1 MPDNERSIKSEP
13 LIDLLRELA
22 LDLRVTWN
30 RYSDNIWRQIDSE
43 VWMLTRNP
51 WLMLQLASDKQ
62 LESMRA
68 DQSLRNW
75 VEEQVTA
82 RRDALKSRGWFQK
95 NYPTSSLKQV
105 AYFSMEFGLSEAL
118 PIYSGGLGNVAGD
131 QLKAGSDLGVPIIGV
146 GLLYQQGYFRQAIDQ
161 NGYQRDLFPYN
172 PPTWLPITA
181 VRDADGELLRVE
193 LNFPD
198 YKIYLRVWEVRVG
211 RLRLYLLDSN
221 DPSNMPM
228 HRGITSELY
237 GGGPE
242 LRLQQE
248 LVLGIGGWRLLRTLG
263 YQPEVCHLNE
273 GHAGFAVLERALA
286 FMTDNGQHFEVAL
299 TATRPGNVF
308 TTHTPVEAGF
318 DRFSPDLMRLYLGWY
333 ATDKLG
339 IRFRD
344 LMALGRANPDDDAE
358 QFNMAYLAIR
368 GAGAVNGVSKLHGAV
383 SRAIFQSLFP
393 RWPVTEV
400 PVGSVTNGVHTSSWD
415 SEFADR
421 LWSNACGQDRWMDT
435 TEGTGDKI
443 RALSD
448 EAIWELRSEN
458 CHELVRFVR
467 IRSQRQMASY
477 GESKELIQ
485 NVNALFDQ
493 NALTIGFARRFAS
506 YKRPNLLLRDPERLA
521 RILKDFRH
529 PVQLVIAGKAHPAD
543 EAGKEMI
550 HEWIQFIR
558 QPDIRRHAVFLV
570 DYDMLLAERI
580 VGGVDVW
587 INTPRRP
594 WEASGTSGMKI
605 LVNGGLNLSVLD
617 GWWAEAYAPE
627 VGWAIG
633 DGKEHG
639 DDPKWDAIEAE
650 QLYTVLEQEVIAKF
664 YRRDSDGVAR
674 EWIAMMRESMARLT
688 PQFSANRTVREY
700 TEKYYLPAAAAYR
713 KREASHGALA
723 REIERWRGAVAE
735 HWGQVH
741 FGPVQ
746 VETIG
751 GVHRFRA
758 QVYMGELSAEAVQVE
773 LYAEPLDGGPPLR
786 QPMTRGESLLGIL
799 GGFAFNAAV
808 PSSRPA
814 VDYTPRIVPRKDD
827 ASTPLEA
834 PQILWQR

>member
-1 MPDNERSIKSEP
+1 MPDENHSIKSEP
-13 LIDLLRELA
+13 LVNLLRELA
-22 LDLRVTWN
+22 LDLGVAWN
-30 RYSDNIWRQIDSE
+30 RHSDKIWRQIDTE

-51 WLMLQLASDKQ
+51 WLMLQFTTNKQ
-62 LESMRA
+62 LESMNA
-68 DQSLRNW
+68 DRSLRKW
-75 VEEQVTA
+75 VEDLILE
-82 RRDALKSRGWFQK
+82 RREASQSHGWFQK
-95 NYPTSSLKQV
+95 NYPSSSLKQV

-131 QLKAGSDLGVPIIGV
+131 QLKAGSDLGIPIVGV

-161 NGYQRDLFPYN
+161 NGNQRDLFPYN
-172 PPTWLPITA
+172 PPSWLPITP
-181 VRDADGELLRVE
+181 VRDADEELLRVE

-198 YKIYLRVWEVRVG
+198 YLIHLRVWEARVG
-211 RLRLYLLDSN
+211 RLHLYLLDTN

-286 FMTDNGQHFEVAL
+286 FMTDNGQPFDIAL
-299 TATRPGNVF
+299 TATRAGNVF

-318 DRFSPDLMRLYLGWY
+318 DRFSPELMRLYLTWY
-333 ATDKLG
+333 AEDRLG

-344 LMALGRANPDDDAE
+344 LMALGRENPDDDAE
-358 QFNMAYLAIR
+358 PFNMAYLAIR
-368 GAGAVNGVSKLHGAV
+368 GAGAINGVSKLHGAV
-383 SRAIFQSLFP
+383 SRSIFQSLFP
-393 RWPVTEV
+393 RWPVAEV
-400 PVGSVTNGVHTSSWD
+400 PVGSVTNGVHTTSWD
-415 SEFADR
+415 SESADR

-435 TEGTGDKI
+435 TEGIADKI

-448 EAIWELRSEN
+448 EAIWELRSQN
-458 CHELVRFVR
+458 CQELVRFVR
-467 IRSQRQMASY
+467 IRSQRQMAAF

-485 NVNALFDQ
+485 DASALFDQ
-493 NALTIGFARRFAS
+493 NALTIGFARRFAT

-521 RILKDFRH
+521 RILKNFQH

-543 EAGKEMI
+543 QAGKDMI
-550 HEWIQFIR
+550 HQWIQFIR
-558 QPDIRRHAVFLV
+558 RPDIRRHAVFLV

-617 GWWAEAYAPE
+617 GWWAEAYSPE

-633 DGKEHG
+633 DGQQHN
-639 DDPKWDAIEAE
+639 DDPKWDALEAE
-650 QLYTVLEQEVIAKF
+650 QLYTVLEQEVIPKF
-664 YRRDSDGVAR
+664 YRRDSNGVAR

-700 TEKYYLPAAAAYR
+700 TENYYLPAAAACR
-713 KREASHGALA
+713 RREASQGRLA
-723 REIERWRGAVAE
+723 REIEQWRDTVAA
-735 HWGQVH
+735 HWSKVM

-746 VETIG
+746 FETIG
-751 GVHRFRA
+751 DFHHFRV
-758 QVYMGELSAEAVQVE
+758 QVYLGELPADDVQVE
-773 LYAEPLDGGPPLR
+773 LYAEASNGGPPVR
-786 QPMTRGESLLGIL
+786 QFMIRGEALIGIM
-799 GGFAFNAAV
+799 GGFAFNAQV

-814 VDYTPRIVPRKDD
+814 DDFTPRLVPKKED
-827 ASTPLEA
+827 ASVPLEA

>member
-1 MPDNERSIKSEP
+1 MSDDERAIKSEP
-13 LIDLLRELA
+13 LINLLRELA
-22 LDLRVTWN
+22 LDLGVAWN
-30 RYSDNIWRQIDSE
+30 RYTDSVWRHIDDD
-43 VWMLTRNP
+43 VWILTRNP
-51 WLMLQLASDKQ
+51 WLMLQLASDKLLQ
-62 LESMRA
+62 SMSE
-68 DQSLRNW
+68 DTSLRRW
-75 VEEQVTA
+75 VENLVLE
-82 RRDALKSRGWFQK
+82 RRKAAQSPGWFQK
-95 NYPTSSLKQV
+95 NHSTSNLKQV

-131 QLKAGSDLGVPIIGV
+131 QLKAGSDLGVPIVGV

-161 NGYQRDLFPYN
+161 NGHQRDLFPYN
-172 PPTWLPITA
+172 PPSWLPVTP
-181 VRDADGELLRVE
+181 VRDDEGELLRVE

-198 YKIYLRVWEVRVG
+198 YKIHLRIWEVRVG
-211 RLRLYLLDSN
+211 RLHLYLLDTN

-273 GHAGFAVLERALA
+273 GHAGFAVLERALE
-286 FMTDNGQHFEVAL
+286 FMADNDQPFEIAL
-299 TATRPGNVF
+299 TATRAGNVF

-318 DRFSPDLMRLYLGWY
+318 DRFSPELMHLYLGWY
-333 ATDKLG
+333 ATDRLG

-344 LMALGRANPDDDAE
+344 LMALGRANPDDDKE
-358 QFNMAYLAIR
+358 PFNMAYLAIR
-368 GAGAVNGVSKLHGAV
+368 GAGAINGVSKLHGAV
-383 SRAIFQSLFP
+383 SRSIFQSLFP

-400 PVGSVTNGVHTSSWD
+400 PVGSVTNGVHTASWD
-415 SEFADR
+415 TEFADR
-421 LWSNACGQDRWMDT
+421 LWSNTCGQDRWMDVT
-435 TEGTGDKI
+435 DGIGEQI
-443 RALSD
+443 RALRD
-448 EAIWELRSEN
+448 DAIWELRSKN
-458 CHELVRFVR
+458 CQELVRFVR
-467 IRSQRQMASY
+467 MRGERQMAAF
-477 GESKELIQ
+477 GESKEMIQ
-485 NVNALFDQ
+485 DAAGVFDQ
-493 NALTIGFARRFAS
+493 NALTLGFARRFAT
-506 YKRPNLLLRDPERLA
+506 YKRPNLLLHDTERFA
-521 RILKDFRH
+521 RILKDSKH
-529 PVQLVIAGKAHPAD
+529 PVQIVIAGKAHPAD
-543 EAGKEMI
+543 QAGKEMI
-550 HEWIQFIR
+550 HQWIQFIR
-558 QPDIRRHAVFLV
+558 RPDIRRHAVFLV

-605 LVNGGLNLSVLD
+605 LVNGGLNFSELD

-633 DGKEHG
+633 DGREHG

-650 QLYTVLEQEVIAKF
+650 QLYTVLEQEIIPKF
-664 YRRDSDGVAR
+664 YRRDNNGLAH

-700 TEKYYLPAAAAYR
+700 TEDYYLPAAAAYR

-723 REIERWRGAVAE
+723 REIERWRGSVAQ
-735 HWGQVH
+735 HWRQVN

-746 VETIG
+746 IETNG
-751 GVHRFRA
+751 DFHHFRV
-758 QVYMGELSAEAVQVE
+758 QVYMGELEADAVQVE
-773 LYAEPLDGGPPLR
+773 LYAEPSNGGPPIR
-786 QPMTRGESLLGIL
+786 QPMNRGDSLIGIL
-799 GGFAFNAAV
+799 GGYAFNAQV

-814 VDYTPRIVPRKDD
+814 KDFTPRIVPRKQD
-827 ASTPLEA
+827 ASVPLEV

>member
-1 MPDNERSIKSEP
+1 MSEQDRSIKSEP
-13 LIDLLRELA
+13 LVNLLRELA
-22 LDLRVTWN
+22 LDLGVAWSRH
-30 RYSDNIWRQIDSE
+30 SDNIWRQIDTE

-51 WLMLQLASDKQ
+51 WLMLQLAGDKQ
-62 LESMRA
+62 LETMNA
-68 DQSLRNW
+68 DQSLRDW
-75 VEEQVTA
+75 VEKLVIE
-82 RRDALKSRGWFQK
+82 RRNAAQSPGWFQK
-95 NYPTSSLKQV
+95 NYASSSLKQV

-131 QLKAGSDLGVPIIGV
+131 QLKAGSDLGVPIVGV

-172 PPTWLPITA
+172 PPTWLPITP

-193 LNFPD
+193 LKFPD
-198 YKIYLRVWEVRVG
+198 YEIHLRVWEARVG

-248 LVLGIGGWRLLRTLG
+248 LVLGIGGWRLLRLLG

-273 GHAGFAVLERALA
+273 GHAGFAVLERALS
-286 FMTDNGQHFEVAL
+286 FMKDDDQPFEVAL
-299 TATRPGNVF
+299 TATRPGNIF

-318 DRFSPDLMRLYLGWY
+318 DRFSPDLMRLYLSWY
-333 ATDKLG
+333 ASDRLG
-339 IRFRD
+339 ISFSD
-344 LMALGRANPDDDAE
+344 LMALGRCDPDDDAE
-358 QFNMAYLAIR
+358 PFNMAYLAIR
-368 GAGAVNGVSKLHGAV
+368 GAGAINGVSKLHGAV

-393 RWPVTEV
+393 RWPVAQV
-400 PVGSVTNGVHTSSWD
+400 PVGSVTNGVHTASWD
-415 SEFADR
+415 SESADH
-421 LWSNACGQDRWMDT
+421 LWSRACGEERWMDT
-435 TEGTGDKI
+435 TEGIGDKI

-448 EAIWELRSEN
+448 EAIWQLRSQN

-477 GESKELIQ
+477 GESRELIQ
-485 NVNALFDQ
+485 DATALFDQ
-493 NALTIGFARRFAS
+493 NALTIGFARRFAT
-506 YKRPNLLLRDPERLA
+506 YKRPNLLLHDPERLA
-521 RILKDFRH
+521 RMLKDIRH

-543 EAGKEMI
+543 QAGKDMI

-558 QPDIRRHAVFLV
+558 RPEIRRHAVFLV

-580 VGGVDVW
+580 VGGVDLW

-633 DGKEHG
+633 DGKEH
-639 DDPKWDAIEAE
+639 DSDPHWDTLEAE
-650 QLYTVLEQEVIAKF
+650 QLYRVLEEEVIPKF
-664 YRRDSDGVAR
+664 YRRDSNGMAR

-700 TEKYYLPAAAAYR
+700 TENYYLPAANAYR
-713 KREASHGALA
+713 QREAAHGALA
-723 REIERWRGAVAE
+723 REIERWRNDVARN
-735 HWGQVH
+735 WSRVN
-741 FGPVQ
+741 FGPLQIETNGDFHHFRVQ
-746 VETIG
+746 V
-751 GVHRFRA
+751 
-758 QVYMGELSAEAVQVE
+758 YLGELRADAVEVE
-773 LYAEPLDGGPPLR
+773 LYAEASNGESPVR
-786 QPMTRGESLLGIL
+786 HPMTRGEALLGIM
-799 GGFAFNAAV
+799 GGFAFNAQV

-814 VDYTPRIVPRKDD
+814 EDYTPRIVPAKAD
-827 ASTPLEA
+827 ASVPLEA